1 MFDLPKSTVV
11 KKVIPKNAF
20 DTYTNS
26 KQKKIISEKILRIT
40 WANKLSQDTINLAG
54 KDIQEI
60 QIFEIELKE
69 KLYIKD
75 LLLIIDKAIPY
86 QIIFNVRFNNEFY
99 ISTSAKHS
107 HPTNDDNSVID
118 YTFSTD
124 WNDENELSPC
134 VELKNNLDWV
144 YKNFCS
150 QFVSDTSASKNLQE
164 IIEIEKNIDSIKKEI
179 EKIKSEILRCKQ
191 FNKKVELNLRLKLLM
206 GEMTSS
212 IKS

>member
-20 DTYTNS
+20 DAYTNS

-40 WANKLSQDTINLAG
+40 WANKLSQDTINLTG

-60 QIFEIELKE
+60 QIFEIDLKE

-86 QIIFNVRFNNEFY
+86 QIIFQVKFNNEFY

-107 HPTNDDNSVID
+107 HPTNDDNAVVD

-124 WNDENELSPC
+124 WNDENELYPYI
-134 VELKNNLDWV
+134 ELKNNLDWV
-144 YKNFCS
+144 YKKFCEQINDLFQETNS
-150 QFVSDTSASKNLQE
+150 LDELIFLNREHDLITRKIAQLKTSIANCQ
-164 IIEIEKNIDSIKKEI
+164 
-179 EKIKSEILRCKQ
+179 Q
-191 FNKKVELNLRLKLLM
+191 FNRKVELNLKLKQLEKKLL
-206 GEMTSS
+206 EL
-212 IKS
+212 KK